1 MDGWF
6 ETVRGV
12 VFSWHCD
19 QYGHMNVRWYGHFFD
34 DADYHLWTM
43 SGLAQSIPRVVA
55 RTSLDFVRELKAGEL
70 LVVRNAWTHVGTRS
84 LRQIGRMFEAE
95 TGALCA
101 RQDNVLVLFDEDK
114 RVSAP
119 MPDSVRRT
127 LTPLVVAA
135 AED

>member
-12 VFSWHCD
+12 VFPWHCD

-119 MPDSVRRT
+119 MSDSVRRT

-135 AED
+135 GED

>member
-1 MDGWF
+1 MEGWF

-12 VFSWHCD
+12 VFPWHCD

-43 SGLAQSIPRVVA
+43 SGLAQSIPRVIA
-55 RTSLDFVRELKAGEL
+55 RTSFDFVHELKAGDV
-70 LVVRNAWTHVGTRS
+70 LVIRNAWTHVGTRS
-84 LRQIGRMFEAE
+84 LRQVGRMFDAE

-101 RQDNVLVLFDEDK
+101 RQDTVLVTFDEAR

-127 LTPLVVAA
+127 LTPLVIAPG
-135 AED
+135 ED